1 MPGETVHSIK
11 RVLRIAGQ
19 VLIIAAI
26 TLALDFTAMNVL
38 FPGLKATLSKPD
50 EGNDRAYL
58 PAPYDHDLAPN
69 ENSTRVWG
77 HVVYPW
83 RTDRFGFRTGECAP
97 VEPEKGRE
105 NIFVIGDSFTEAL
118 GSTYEQSFAGLM
130 ACDAARQG
138 KALWNLGVASYSPAI
153 YHRKIR
159 AAAERLGA
167 KPAEIFVFLDLSDID
182 DDANVYR
189 VVGDRVVRVG
199 SFQGNVSDSK
209 VPDAKLPDAK
219 APDSKVPDAGIS
231 NSQAPDPQPSGPK
244 APDFQVPPPPFDLGN
259 FLLSNFMT
267 GRFVYDLYLT
277 ASLSVARSTGKP
289 RARWTIDPA
298 LMESWGR
305 RGLEVAGANLDKI
318 VTLCRDWRCR
328 LTLVVYPWP
337 DNVVEGDRH
346 SIQVTHWRDWA
357 AARGVR
363 FIDGFAPF
371 FGEPADTVL
380 GKYYIPG
387 DVHFTELGNRL
398 LYDEVRRA
406 MDDSCRDSR
415 CADQGPE
422 RAGDET
428 QSQRGSQDV
437 PVLPVQKR

>member
-1 MPGETVHSIK
+1 M
-11 RVLRIAGQ
+11 AGQ

-38 FPGLKATLSKPD
+38 FPGLKEALSKPD

-77 HVVYPW
+77 HVEYPW

-97 VEPEKGRE
+97 VEPKKGQE

-159 AAAERLGA
+159 AAVERLGV
-167 KPAEIFVFLDLSDID
+167 KPSEIFVFLDLSDID
-182 DDANVYR
+182 DDANVYH
-189 VVGDRVVRVG
+189 VEGDRVVRTA
-199 SFQGNVSDSK
+199 SFLGKAPASKVSASKVSDSK
-209 VPDAKLPDAK
+209 VS
-219 APDSKVPDAGIS
+219 DS
-231 NSQAPDPQPSGPK
+231 QPSAPK
-244 APDFQVPPPPFDLGN
+244 APDLKGSTAKPSDPKPSDPKVADAKLADPKVPWPTFDLGN

-267 GRFVYDLYLT
+267 GRFAYDLYLT
-277 ASLSVARSTGKP
+277 ASLSVAQSTGKP
-289 RARWTIDPA
+289 RARWTIDPV
-298 LMESWGR
+298 LMEDWGR

-318 VTLCRDWRCR
+318 VMLCREWRCR

-337 DNVVEGDRH
+337 DNVVEGDRN

-357 AARGVR
+357 QARGVR

-371 FGEPADTVL
+371 FREPADTVL
-380 GKYYIPG
+380 RKYYIAG

-398 LYDEVRRA
+398 LYEEIKRA
-406 MDDSCRDSR
+406 IDADCADPR
-415 CADQGPE
+415 CASE
-422 RAGDET
+422 
-428 QSQRGSQDV
+428 SRGAD
-437 PVLPVQKR
+437 RR

>member
-1 MPGETVHSIK
+1 M
-11 RVLRIAGQ
+11 
-19 VLIIAAI
+19 LIIAAI

-69 ENSTRVWG
+69 ENSTRVGG

-118 GSTYEQSFAGLM
+118 GSTYEQSFAGLL

-159 AAAERLGA
+159 AAAERLGV

-219 APDSKVPDAGIS
+219 VPDSKVTDAGIS

-244 APDFQVPPPPFDLGN
+244 APDSEVPPPSFDLGN

-277 ASLSVARSTGKP
+277 ASLSVAQSTGKP

-318 VTLCRDWRCR
+318 VNLCRDWQCGV
-328 LTLVVYPWP
+328 TLVVYPWP
-337 DNVVEGDRH
+337 DNVVAGDRN
-346 SIQVTHWRDWA
+346 SIQVTHWRAWA

-371 FGEPADTVL
+371 FSEPADTVL

-387 DVHFTELGNRL
+387 DVHFAELGNRL

-428 QSQRGSQDV
+428 QSQRGSQEV